1 MSLYRSPSQTLDDFE
16 TFSKIFELNLENMVQ
31 GNPFLVVVTGDFN
44 AKSSKWHSQYKST
57 LERNVIDNITSQYT
71 FPEFIFR
78 NHMSHENEVILRKS
92 ISDERN

>member
-44 AKSSKWHSQYKST
+44 AKSSKWHS
-57 LERNVIDNITSQYT
+57 II
-71 FPEFIFR
+71 
-78 NHMSHENEVILRKS
+78 
-92 ISDERN
+92 